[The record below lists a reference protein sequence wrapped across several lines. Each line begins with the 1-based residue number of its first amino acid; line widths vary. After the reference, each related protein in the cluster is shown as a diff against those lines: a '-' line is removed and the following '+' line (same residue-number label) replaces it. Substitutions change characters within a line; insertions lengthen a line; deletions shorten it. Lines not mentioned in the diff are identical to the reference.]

1 MNCGRRVAARA
12 KEKHMIQV
20 SEFLIFLFAAS
31 LPVTYVL
38 IMRHYILKNEAEDLA
53 SLAAS
58 RPLEAHECCC
68 EIAAKALA
76 GKREEQ
82 EAVLAH

>member
-1 MNCGRRVAARA
+1 
-12 KEKHMIQV
+12 MIKV

-38 IMRHYILKNEAEDLA
+38 LMRHYILKNEAEDLA
-53 SLAAS
+53 NLTKAG
-58 RPLEAHECCC
+58 PLEPHECCC

-76 GKREEQ
+76 GKTEAK
-82 EAVLAH
+82 EAVAAH